1 MHIARDEHNRFDL
14 GGAPDSSE
22 QKKKGGKKRAH
33 NVASQRG
40 ALRRRRK
47 LGWGGFTALT
57 RRTRTV
63 TKTLPK
69 LNRVHIKTY
78 GCQMNE
84 RDSEAVAAMLRARG
98 YRIVPDEDDCD
109 ILLLNTCSVR
119 DAAEQ
124 KAIGKA
130 ANLQHRKKSQPDFVL
145 GILGCMAQ
153 NRGAALLD
161 QLPDVDL
168 IIGTQK
174 FHQVPGYLD
183 NLRAARE
190 AGAPIGE
197 TLVDIGEETGSQ
209 NTIKDH
215 ALAERQVTAFVS
227 IQQGCNMDCSFCI
240 VPKTRGDERSRPMD
254 EIVAECRALAE
265 RGVREITLLGQI
277 VTSYGR
283 RDYAHTDG
291 VTPFVQLLERVHAID
306 GIARIRF
313 TSPHPRGFRD
323 DLVAAYG
330 RLEKLCGYV
339 HLPMQSGSDRI
350 LRAMNRPY
358 TRDRYREIVE
368 ALRAVRPDMY
378 FSTDVIVGFPGETD
392 ADFEQTRDLFAA
404 CDFDMAYIFK
414 YSIRTGTPAATLAQ
428 QVPDEVKERRNQIL
442 LDVLQQ
448 NSLRRTA
455 KLIGRVEEVLVDGP
469 DKTGERFTGR
479 TRGNRV
485 CIFEAEPRLTGQL
498 VPLKIERA
506 SVSTLY
512 GALELAGVNG

>member
-1 MHIARDEHNRFDL
+1 
-14 GGAPDSSE
+14 
-22 QKKKGGKKRAH
+22 
-33 NVASQRG
+33 
-40 ALRRRRK
+40 
-47 LGWGGFTALT
+47 
-57 RRTRTV
+57 
-63 TKTLPK
+63 
-69 LNRVHIKTY
+69 
-78 GCQMNE
+78 MNE

-98 YRIVPDEDDCD
+98 YRIVADENDCD

-130 ANLQHRKKSQPDFVL
+130 GYLQQRKRKQPDFVL

-153 NRGAALLD
+153 NRGASLLE
-161 QLPDVDL
+161 QLPDLDL

-190 AGAPIGE
+190 AGLPVGATI
-197 TLVDIGEETGSQ
+197 VDIAEEAGSQ

-215 ALAERQVTAFVS
+215 LSAEAEGDGAGAADRPVTAFVS
-227 IQQGCNMDCSFCI
+227 IQQGCNMDCAFCI

-254 EIVAECRALAE
+254 DIVAECRALAE

-283 RDYAHTDG
+283 RDYTHTGG
-291 VTPFVQLLERVHAID
+291 VSPFVQLLERVHAID
-306 GIARIRF
+306 GIERIRF
-313 TSPHPRGFRD
+313 TSPHPRGFKE

-330 RLEKLCGYV
+330 RLPKLCGYV
-339 HLPMQSGSDRI
+339 HLPMQSGSNRI

-358 TRDRYREIVE
+358 TRERYQEIVD
-368 ALRAVRPDMY
+368 ALRAVHPEMY

-392 ADFEQTRDLFAA
+392 EDFEQTRALFEA
-404 CDFDMAYIFK
+404 CNYDMAYIFK
-414 YSIRTGTPAATLAQ
+414 YSIRTGTPASDLPD
-428 QVPDEVKERRNQIL
+428 QVSDDVKEHRNQVL
-442 LDVLQQ
+442 LDVLQK

-455 KLIGRVEEVLVDGP
+455 KLIGTVEDVLVDGR
-469 DKTGERFTGR
+469 DKSGARFTGR

-485 CIFEAEPRLTGQL
+485 CVFEADSRLVGQI

-506 SVSTLY
+506 TVSTLY
-512 GALELAGVNG
+512 GQLVLAAV

>member
-1 MHIARDEHNRFDL
+1 M
-14 GGAPDSSE
+14 
-22 QKKKGGKKRAH
+22 
-33 NVASQRG
+33 
-40 ALRRRRK
+40 
-47 LGWGGFTALT
+47 
-57 RRTRTV
+57 
-63 TKTLPK
+63 
-69 LNRVHIKTY
+69 NRVHIKTY

-98 YRIVPDEDDCD
+98 YRIVADEDACD

-130 ANLQHRKKSQPDFVL
+130 GYLQQRKRKQPDFVL

-153 NRGAALLD
+153 NRGASLLE

-190 AGAPIGE
+190 AGLPVGATI
-197 TLVDIGEETGSQ
+197 VDIAEEAGSQ

-215 ALAERQVTAFVS
+215 LPAAAEGDEAGGTERQVTAFVS
-227 IQQGCNMDCSFCI
+227 IQQGCNMDCAFCI

-254 EIVAECRALAE
+254 DIVAECRALAE

-283 RDYAHTDG
+283 RDYTHTGG
-291 VTPFVQLLERVHAID
+291 VSPFVQLLERVHAID
-306 GIARIRF
+306 GIERIRF
-313 TSPHPRGFRD
+313 TSPHPRGFKE

-330 RLEKLCGYV
+330 RLPKLCGYV
-339 HLPMQSGSDRI
+339 HLPMQSGSNRI

-358 TRDRYREIVE
+358 TRERYQEIVD
-368 ALRAVRPDMY
+368 ALRAVQPEMY
-378 FSTDVIVGFPGETD
+378 FSTDVIVGFPGETEE
-392 ADFEQTRDLFAA
+392 DFEQTRALFAA
-404 CDFDMAYIFK
+404 CNYDMAYIFK
-414 YSIRTGTPAATLAQ
+414 YSIRTGTPAAELPD
-428 QVPDEVKERRNQIL
+428 QVSDEVKEHRNQVL
-442 LDVLQQ
+442 LDLLQK

-455 KLIGRVEEVLVDGP
+455 GMIGTVEDVLVEGR
-469 DKTGERFTGR
+469 DKSGARFTGR

-485 CIFEAEPRLTGQL
+485 CVFEADPRLVGQI

-506 SVSTLY
+506 TVSTLY
-512 GALELAGVNG
+512 GQLVLAGVER